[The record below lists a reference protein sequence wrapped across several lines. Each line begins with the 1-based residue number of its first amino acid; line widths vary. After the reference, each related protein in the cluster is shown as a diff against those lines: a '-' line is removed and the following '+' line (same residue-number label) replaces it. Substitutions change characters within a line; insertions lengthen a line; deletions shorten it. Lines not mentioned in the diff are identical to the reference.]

1 MDNENVVY
9 IHTGLV
15 LLCKDHKGTM
25 HRGGTLERGIKGYM
39 RFGGGIGKNEDGTI
53 VREGGER

>member
-1 MDNENVVY
+1 MVY